1 MNFGLF
7 CLMTQRDASQSIAK
21 LYDDNLQLVKL
32 AEDVGFDI
40 AWLAEHHFSNY
51 SMCPSP
57 HIMAGYLAPQTKR
70 IKLGAAIL
78 VLPLYQPVRMLEEI
92 GMVDIL
98 SQGRTVIGIGAGYQ
112 DFEFKRFGVKL
123 EHNWEMTHE
132 MLDLIAPADCESL
145 GRTDYDDGFFA
156 GKYENFVSC
165 GGTDTEYVVVAT
177 ISADGTYGVVV
188 AVQVVTAADYEA
200 LDQIMR
206 TFNVTTGAA

>member
-1 MNFGLF
+1 M
-7 CLMTQRDASQSIAK
+7 ASCPVCRSPRPLDSMACPKCGDPPTMSITT
-21 LYDDNLQLVKL
+21 DM
-32 AEDVGFDI
+32 AETTD
-40 AWLAEHHFSNY
+40 
-51 SMCPSP
+51 
-57 HIMAGYLAPQTKR
+57 
-70 IKLGAAIL
+70 
-78 VLPLYQPVRMLEEI
+78 
-92 GMVDIL
+92 
-98 SQGRTVIGIGAGYQ
+98 
-112 DFEFKRFGVKL
+112 
-123 EHNWEMTHE
+123 
-132 MLDLIAPADCESL
+132 DLIAPADCESL